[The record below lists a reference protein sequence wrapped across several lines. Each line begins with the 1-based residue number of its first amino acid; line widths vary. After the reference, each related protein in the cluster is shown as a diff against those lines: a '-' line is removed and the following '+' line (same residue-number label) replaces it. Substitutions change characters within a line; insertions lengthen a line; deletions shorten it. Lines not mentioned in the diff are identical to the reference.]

1 MNKRLGYSLAAAL
14 LVVTMLGNEASALSY
29 KSTQRPIEIIL
40 DGQKIK
46 FHDSRPVVSTSGTTY
61 VPIRVVSEQLGAK
74 VTWDAR
80 QGKAVIAKGDSRI
93 ELTESSKQ
101 AMVNGT
107 IVALDAPMVVQN
119 GRTLVPLRFVS
130 EALQV
135 EVKFDDK
142 SYYIFM
148 KSDQYDESA
157 KYDPYGR
164 KIRTTNLPKNAQDF
178 PYILEDIPNEMYEM
192 NPYIDKYFIVNYL
205 NVDDAHTKYRFRLE
219 NVASWKTKI
228 EKYYGLILNIDYNTI
243 DYNWAKEAR
252 SYLNMLG
259 SDENLRNYVD
269 WVKKNKINVEGTL
282 IAEPSIIYFSGESYR
297 MRAAFKFRLNSFNI
311 YQDIIYDTS
320 FHLKKNDNGNLPIF
334 KKGVW
339 YKGYVDVSLS
349 SNIDGAVY
357 TPNLKITGSS
367 SLFRRNAIVL
377 ESNEVS
383 QSENSH

>member
-14 LVVTMLGNEASALSY
+14 LAVTMLGNEASALSY

-148 KSDQYDESA
+148 KSNQYDESA

-192 NPYIDKYFIVNYL
+192 ELYKHPYLKERYKSPV
-205 NVDDAHTKYRFRLE
+205 VAHDHYALRVE
-219 NVASWKTKI
+219 NVNEWRSRV
-228 EKYYGLILNIDYNTI
+228 EKYYALLLNVNYRFI

-252 SYLNMLG
+252 
-259 SDENLRNYVD
+259 NLVNTIGTDSAFRNYVD
-269 WVKKNKINVEGTL
+269 WVKNNNIQIEGGL
-282 IAEPSIIYFSGESYR
+282 IAEPSMVYHSGENMR
-297 MRAAFKFRLNSFNI
+297 MRAKIRFKIKNYKDYKS
-311 YQDIIYDTS
+311 IIHDQT
-320 FHLKKNDNGNLPIF
+320 FHLEMNDNGKLPRYQ
-334 KKGVW
+334 KNVW
-339 YKGYVDVSLS
+339 YEGYVDVQLS
-349 SNIDGAVY
+349 SNVSGAAYSKDLMVAG
-357 TPNLKITGSS
+357 TT
-367 SLFRRNAIVL
+367 SLFLHNAIIK
-377 ESNEVS
+377 E
-383 QSENSH
+383 QK

>member
-1 MNKRLGYSLAAAL
+1 MNKRLRYSLAAAL

-46 FHDSRPVVSTSGTTY
+46 FHNSRPVVSTSGTTY

-148 KSDQYDESA
+148 KSNQYDESA

-192 NPYIDKYFIVNYL
+192 EVYKHPYLKEKAKTVTEVQAKYQL
-205 NVDDAHTKYRFRLE
+205 KTE
-219 NVASWKTKI
+219 NVYAWKSRI
-228 EKYYGLILNIDYNTI
+228 EKYYALILNVDYKSIGNNWI
-243 DYNWAKEAR
+243 KEVESYVNIHDGDYK
-252 SYLNMLG
+252 
-259 SDENLRNYVD
+259 DYVN
-269 WVKKNKINVEGTL
+269 WVKKNKIQLEGVL
-282 IAEPSIIYFSGESYR
+282 IAEPSIVYHSGEVIR
-297 MRAAFKFRLNSFNI
+297 MRSKVKFKIDNYLDYKNIIFDYGFHIGENENGKLPYFN
-311 YQDIIYDTS
+311 
-320 FHLKKNDNGNLPIF
+320 KNQ
-334 KKGVW
+334 W
-339 YKGYVDVSLS
+339 YEGYVDVMLS
-349 SNIDGAVY
+349 ATTDGSIY
-357 TPNLKITGSS
+357 TPNLKVDGLT
-367 SLFRRNAIVL
+367 SLFRF
-377 ESNEVS
+377 
-383 QSENSH
+383 NSIWK

>member
-14 LVVTMLGNEASALSY
+14 LAVTLLGNEASALSY

-192 NPYIDKYFIVNYL
+192 ELFYDPFFKNSFKDVLKTQKHYMLRLDNVN
-205 NVDDAHTKYRFRLE
+205 A
-219 NVASWKTKI
+219 WKAKI
-228 EKYYGLILNIDYNTI
+228 EKYYSLILNANYENIDF
-243 DYNWAKEAR
+243 NWAKEAHSFLNILGTDEDLR
-252 SYLNMLG
+252 SYVN
-259 SDENLRNYVD
+259 
-269 WVKKNKINVEGTL
+269 WVKSNKIQLEGSL
-282 IAEPSIIYFSGESYR
+282 VAEPSIFYHGGDTFR
-297 MRAAFKFRLNSFNI
+297 MRTKFKFKIKNFNK
-311 YQDIIYDTS
+311 YENLIYDSS
-320 FHLKKNDNGNLPIF
+320 FHLTKNDNGNLPEYQ
-334 KKGVW
+334 KDVW
-339 YKGYVDVSLS
+339 YEGIADIRLS
-349 SNIDGAVY
+349 STIGGAVY
-357 TPNLKITGSS
+357 TPKLQVSGTT
-367 SLFRRNAIVL
+367 SLFRGNALIRK
-377 ESNEVS
+377 
-383 QSENSH
+383 SE